1 LRKVIINEGR
11 HVANLLPC
19 SRTVRTWI
27 INTYHERVADV
38 KRSLASS
45 RSRINLSFDAWSSLN
60 YRSLLGVVAHWID
73 EKRTLKTALLA
84 LRPLKGHAGSD
95 IADALIPVV
104 KLFGITDKL
113 GASQMDNATSND
125 TAMSALAARI
135 PGIDLKESR
144 LRCFGHVVN
153 LIVKTLLYG
162 SKSSTLQQELGA
174 AAGDDEASFKIWRE
188 QGSIGRLHNIV
199 TYISRSDSRRSAF
212 EATQKVDASMFS
224 LQLVRDLGV
233 R

>member
-1 LRKVIINEGR
+1 
-11 HVANLLPC
+11 
-19 SRTVRTWI
+19 
-27 INTYHERVADV
+27 
-38 KRSLASS
+38 
-45 RSRINLSFDAWSSLN
+45 
-60 YRSLLGVVAHWID
+60 
-73 EKRTLKTALLA
+73 
-84 LRPLKGHAGSD
+84 
-95 IADALIPVV
+95 
-104 KLFGITDKL
+104 
-113 GASQMDNATSND
+113 MDNATSND